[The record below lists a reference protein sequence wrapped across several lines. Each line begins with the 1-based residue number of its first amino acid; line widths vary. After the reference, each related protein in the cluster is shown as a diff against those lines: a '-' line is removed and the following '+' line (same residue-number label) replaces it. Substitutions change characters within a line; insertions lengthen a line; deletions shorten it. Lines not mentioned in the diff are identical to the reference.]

1 MYPIWHFYLFTL
13 YSIKALPGQTY
24 TQDVYIICMIDI
36 YELGLL
42 IKDID
47 NFDMDDF
54 DGRLRFQKTIQLLQS
69 FGIDLGYHYNWYL
82 RGPYCPDLT
91 KDGFRLNSVIQN
103 IPDIHLEF
111 RYAEDHKHYTDFKE
125 FIKDKKDDPDLL
137 EIASS
142 ICFLRNEVGANK
154 KDTLRLT
161 EGKME
166 RFTMDVCERTWDEL
180 ERYGVVKD

>member
-1 MYPIWHFYLFTL
+1 
-13 YSIKALPGQTY
+13 
-24 TQDVYIICMIDI
+24 MIDI

-47 NFDMDDF
+47 NFDMNDF

-103 IPDIHLEF
+103 IPDIHLGF

-125 FIKDKKDDPDLL
+125 FIKDKKNDPDLL